1 LIWINT
7 RAVAHDYRLYIARR
21 TSLSFPEMH
30 QQVGAP
36 EANRDGRNH
45 RAFDRRWGM
54 LKVKSSIVLMS
65 TVLALGSGAAL
76 GADPEVQKQLDDLK
90 AAIPK
95 FAIPMREVGDRF
107 QDMNSAAK
115 GGNWALAA
123 YMSKYMN
130 GAMTPARLTKPDEYK
145 VWKSFYEDTF
155 AATNKAIQAKD
166 VKAFEAAYTAVVKDC
181 NGCHAAMG
189 YGFIKV
195 VVQAAPS
202 DIGIDYKV
210 KSEPGDVPK

>member
-1 LIWINT
+1 
-7 RAVAHDYRLYIARR
+7 
-21 TSLSFPEMH
+21 
-30 QQVGAP
+30 
-36 EANRDGRNH
+36 
-45 RAFDRRWGM
+45 M
-54 LKVKSSIVLMS
+54 LNVKHSIVVMGAL
-65 TVLALGSGAAL
+65 LALGSGVAM
-76 GADPEVQKQLDDLK
+76 GADPDTQKQIDDLK

-107 QDMNSAAK
+107 QDMGSAAK

-130 GAMTPARLTKPDEYK
+130 GAMNPAKLTKPDEYK
-145 VWKSFYEDTF
+145 VWQSFYENTF

-166 VKAFEAAYTAVVKDC
+166 AKAFETAYTAVINDC

-195 VVQAAPS
+195 VKQAAPS
-202 DIGIDYKV
+202 DQGINYTI

>member
-1 LIWINT
+1 ML
-7 RAVAHDYRLYIARR
+7 RLK
-21 TSLSFPEMH
+21 SGVVMM
-30 QQVGAP
+30 GA
-36 EANRDGRNH
+36 
-45 RAFDRRWGM
+45 
-54 LKVKSSIVLMS
+54 L
-65 TVLALGSGAAL
+65 LALGSGMTM
-76 GADPEVQKQLDDLK
+76 GAEPETQKQIDDLK

-107 QDMNSAAK
+107 QDMGFAVK

-130 GAMTPARLTKPDEYK
+130 GAMNPARLTKPDEYK
-145 VWKSFYEDTF
+145 VWQSFYENTF
-155 AATNKAIQAKD
+155 AATNKAILAKD
-166 VKAFEAAYTAVVKDC
+166 AKAFDAAYTAVINDC

-195 VVQAAPS
+195 VKQAAPS
-202 DIGIDYKV
+202 DQGIDYKV